1 MIIAI
6 NQAKL
11 LNKRFVLRTDSN
23 NLALRSQISAMLR
36 NPSILIAL
44 KNDVDLKQLE
54 TPDFDLNQI

>member
-1 MIIAI
+1 M
-6 NQAKL
+6 
-11 LNKRFVLRTDSN
+11 LRTDSN

-36 NPSILIAL
+36 NPSILVAL